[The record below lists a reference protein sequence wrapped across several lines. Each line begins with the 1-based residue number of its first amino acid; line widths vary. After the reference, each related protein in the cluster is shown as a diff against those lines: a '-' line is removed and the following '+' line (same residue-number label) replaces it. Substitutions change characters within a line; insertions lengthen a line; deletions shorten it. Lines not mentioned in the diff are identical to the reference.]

1 VGMPTTRLGKSP
13 GTIARTTRM
22 RWTLAVL
29 GMLATQAVADDATR
43 DAPPAKD
50 GSVGTAAPLGGFI
63 GSDDGRWAI
72 LCQARVDT
80 DGNGRLE
87 TTYDIHHTGGDTLEP
102 YLVLGTGAGMAI
114 DYQAARS
121 EHGEWLA
128 VVRGGK
134 LELIQSAT
142 YQRWQ
147 LTADLRHDKFHRGD
161 DKAVRFASIAAN
173 GSRMT
178 YLREKEIVIRDLKT
192 HAEQVVPVKDKLWRA
207 TVDGA
212 GRWAKVRV
220 IRKDT
225 NRDGKVDWP
234 GGHGAGFQY
243 RCGADNVHHHN
254 PMDGDAVVELWLD
267 LATGKLVE
275 DATVIDVVG
284 EELLRRRKD
293 GALVLGGTVLVEAW
307 CKAQVVATL
316 AVPPRVAVACNA
328 KEDELHEKPTLVL
341 GPGFR
346 RQAAHGYRTPYWFYR
361 GNGRFLYREE
371 HVLDLALGEELAL
384 GGSKVRHVDH
394 LALVK
399 TKSGYA
405 IFDALKRTTRTLA
418 ATGDVESY
426 NTDALV
432 TIGGATYDL
441 RSAAKLA
448 PPGRILHTD
457 AKGRVL
463 VQPTQTAVPGRF
475 GIGPLRWWTP

>member
-1 VGMPTTRLGKSP
+1 
-13 GTIARTTRM
+13 M
-22 RWTLAVL
+22 RWTLILL
-29 GMLATQAVADDATR
+29 GMLVTQALADDAAR

-50 GSVGTAAPLGGFI
+50 GSVGTAAPLGGYLV
-63 GSDDGRWAI
+63 SDDGRWAI

-80 DGNGRLE
+80 DHDGKLE
-87 TTYDIHHTGGDTLEP
+87 TTYDIHHTGGDTLEA
-102 YLVLGTGAGMAI
+102 YLVLGSGAGMAI
-114 DYQAARS
+114 EHRAAQS
-121 EHGEWLA
+121 ANGEWLA

-134 LELIQSAT
+134 LELIESAT

-147 LTADLRHDKFHRGD
+147 LTAELIYDKFHRGD
-161 DKAVRFASIAAN
+161 DKTVRFASIAAN
-173 GSRMT
+173 GARMT

-192 HAEQVVPVKDKLWRA
+192 HAEQVVPVKGKLWRVS
-207 TVDGA
+207 VDGA

-234 GGHGAGFQY
+234 GGRGTGFQY
-243 RCGADNVHHHN
+243 RCGADNVHHRN
-254 PMDGDAVVELWLD
+254 PMDGDAVTELWLD
-267 LATGKLVE
+267 LVTGKLVE
-275 DATVIDVVG
+275 DATIVDAVG

-293 GALVLGGTVLVEAW
+293 GALVLGSTVLVEAW
-307 CKAQVVATL
+307 CKAKVVSTL

-328 KEDELHEKPTLVL
+328 KDDHLEDKPTLVL

-361 GNGRFLYREE
+361 GNGRFLYREG

-384 GGSKVRHVDH
+384 GGTKTRHTDH

-405 IFDALKRTTRTLA
+405 IFDAIKRTSRTLT
-418 ATGDVESY
+418 ATGDVESHG
-426 NTDALV
+426 TDALV

-441 RSAAKLA
+441 RSGAKLA
-448 PPGRILHTD
+448 PPGDILHTD
-457 AKGRVL
+457 VKGRML
-463 VQPTQTAVPGRF
+463 VRAKQTAVPGTF
-475 GIGPLRWWTP
+475 GLGPLRWWTP